1 MRGYS
6 TAGSVAQY
14 LNTTLTAA
22 GTAEA
27 IAALSAAEETIDD
40 YTGRAWLTGVVTT
53 ERVPLD
59 GPYVYLRDTPVASVG
74 TVTARY
80 YGSTAPTAMV
90 LNTDYEEAD
99 LTRGLLV
106 LSSYGNGLDA
116 DGFPRH
122 GRGYDYLQVSY
133 TPGTAVPARVAR
145 AATILAARGMQPS
158 QTGGNLDVVERT
170 AGDVTWRVAPAS
182 SGTKAETLPAE
193 VTTLLAP
200 LRRGLIA

>member
-14 LNTTLTAA
+14 LNTTLTAS

-27 IAALSAAEETIDD
+27 NAALAAAEELIDD
-40 YTGRAWLTGVVTT
+40 YTGRAWLTGAVTT

-80 YGSTAPTAMV
+80 YGSTAPTTLAV
-90 LNTDYEEAD
+90 NVDYEEAD

-106 LSSYGNGLDA
+106 ISSYGNGLDA
-116 DGFPRH
+116 DGFPRY
-122 GRGYDYLQVSY
+122 GVGYDYLA
-133 TPGTAVPARVAR
+133 TRRVPRCRR
-145 AATILAARGMQPS
+145 AWHGRRRS
-158 QTGGNLDVVERT
+158 
-170 AGDVTWRVAPAS
+170 W
-182 SGTKAETLPAE
+182 
-193 VTTLLAP
+193 
-200 LRRGLIA
+200 RRGGSQRRFRTGRLT